1 METLLYA
8 KGEILYNVKCPKI
21 KVGLDL
27 TLGDDRC
34 YKYLPVV
41 VRQNG
46 RPADKRFL
54 IPGSRLLSNISDS
67 EPCEAALKVPRGYHT
82 TEGIWVA
89 MSPRP
94 RSLVPPAKLQIE
106 VLTTPDTYETE
117 AKGGA
122 YMDRDLAEWARA
134 FAWDARRTITQTHE
148 GWISQSMSFADQ
160 FQQGLS
166 REQFARYLD
175 DIKSQASF
183 MSFLNPIRAY
193 LTPKLIFIG
202 SLCSVTICCFTGAMS
217 LHGAYRYI
225 QQSRVAQVTVSVIT
239 VMKLLCCAPAEI
251 LADEMYRHSFAASMD
266 RNYGHIP
273 ELRRAERRRAVR
285 TMPAIKS
292 EPTNNILDKVPDGK
306 QVEGT
311 YSEALL
317 PLVKTTPSTP
327 VYEGKGSIITSL
339 PTIVP
344 FIYPQIQGTSG
355 LNHETQRPLPHVL

>member
-1 METLLYA
+1 MTGKAE
-8 KGEILYNVKCPKI
+8 
-21 KVGLDL
+21 LDSL
-27 TLGDDRC
+27 TCRA
-34 YKYLPVV
+34 VV

-67 EPCEAALKVPRGYHT
+67 EPCESALKVPRGYIT

-89 MSPRP
+89 MSPRT
-94 RSLVPPAKLQIE
+94 RALVPPAELQIE

-122 YMDRDLAEWARA
+122 YMDRDLAEWAQA
-134 FAWDARRTITQTHE
+134 FVWDAQRTITQTHE
-148 GWISQSMSFADQ
+148 GRISQSMTFADQ
-160 FQQGLS
+160 FQQGFS

-175 DIKSQASF
+175 DIESQASF
-183 MSFLNPIRAY
+183 MSFLDPIRAY

-202 SLCSVTICCFTGAMS
+202 SMCSVTICCFMGAMS

-225 QQSRVAQVTVSVIT
+225 QQSRLAQVTVSIVT
-239 VMKLLCCAPAEI
+239 VMKLLCCTPAAI

-266 RNYGHIP
+266 RDYGHIP

-285 TMPAIKS
+285 TTPALKS
-292 EPTNNILDKVPDGK
+292 EPMTDLLDKGPASK
-306 QVEGT
+306 PVEGT

-317 PLVKTTPSTP
+317 PLGKTTPSAP
-327 VYEGKGSIITSL
+327 VYEGKSSIITTL

-355 LNHETQRPLPHVL
+355 LNRETQRPLPHVL